1 MTESCLVAKG
11 SDQLLGHRLGFKI
24 CLAVEIFGLHVQG
37 ALSFSG
43 FDDNHVC
50 REKLV
55 VSDSDQVAY
64 FNFAPFVDLECLDVS
79 VVNFCERAV
88 LIVVFPV
95 SFEILVCVLDHGQ
108 NHDEYERGQHGRLSL
123 GDGDNFN
130 HLHERDD
137 EEVEIGHFGG
147 ELLKQIVRHEGPP
160 GVLGRAH

>member
-1 MTESCLVAKG
+1 
-11 SDQLLGHRLGFKI
+11 
-24 CLAVEIFGLHVQG
+24 
-37 ALSFSG
+37 
-43 FDDNHVC
+43 
-50 REKLV
+50 
-55 VSDSDQVAY
+55 
-64 FNFAPFVDLECLDVS
+64 
-79 VVNFCERAV
+79 
-88 LIVVFPV
+88 VVFPV